1 MSCLFLSIIA
11 FMHYEVSIIAIHL
24 PSSHVSIFLS
34 YSSISFMPHNF
45 EFPTCSCHPMRTM
58 SGTTSTI
65 SQLLTSFLKRDICA
79 MGTVDVDF
87 LVATWH
93 GAAEGRR
100 QRGRRRRQG
109 SRGRGADR
117 AAAVAAGAAAL
128 GAALRGLLWR
138 QPRVAREGS
147 NRETE
152 KMEKKRNPKKDRR
165 KKHWKLNGFRGKRRK
180 PCCFLIKPQRIILRV
195 VWLHFSQ
202 YHEVFHDLSTIDAN
216 TSNDDFSVEKHRSNM
231 FNQHPC
237 FICFTHASVCLRSFK
252 NCPKA
257 QRSNL
262 LKSKLW
268 RLENE
273 QLPIFPRF
281 RSEVLDSKQNDLIC
295 SLVSCLS
302 SFVLACTRN
311 WKTTGYR
318 PWFCS
323 VLRLA
328 LCAGFVAAT
337 RHMSSKIVGHEADS
351 VDLFLM
357 PSHAGRHVQFDGFD
371 GETGAEALFCGGHSC
386 WGVAGLGDQMWICR
400 LWWMCVEKMNY
411 LHDLKIH
418 FVRLNRMN
426 WSFNYCDVLHWLWC
440 SCHLSHL
447 TGFGGTDLPFGPHVR
462 GSRCTEQS
470 HIFDVHWFTKG
481 YRL

>member
-1 MSCLFLSIIA
+1 
-11 FMHYEVSIIAIHL
+11 MHYEVSIIAIHL

-58 SGTTSTI
+58 SDTTSTI

-79 MGTVDVDF
+79 MGTVDVDV
-87 LVATWH
+87 LVAPDVAW
-93 GAAEGRR
+93 R
-100 QRGRRRRQG
+100 RGRTTSTKTWTTTSRRPRTWRR
-109 SRGRGADR
+109 SRGCRRCRCRGVGSSAPR
-117 AAAVAAGAAAL
+117 LAVAPASCRSG
-128 GAALRGLLWR
+128 RK
-138 QPRVAREGS
+138 QPRNHEK
-147 NRETE
+147 TE
-152 KMEKKRNPKKDRR
+152 KPKKWKKKRNPQKDRR

-357 PSHAGRHVQFDGFD
+357 PSHAGHVQFDGFD
-371 GETGAEALFCGGHSC
+371 GEVLKHFFVVAIHVEEWQGLANLSSLVDVCWKDELFAWSKDSFCTAESHELKLQLLWCLALAMVFMSSQSSH
-386 WGVAGLGDQMWICR
+386 R
-400 LWWMCVEKMNY
+400 LWW
-411 LHDLKIH
+411 
-418 FVRLNRMN
+418 
-426 WSFNYCDVLHWLWC
+426 
-440 SCHLSHL
+440 
-447 TGFGGTDLPFGPHVR
+447 
-462 GSRCTEQS
+462 
-470 HIFDVHWFTKG
+470 HWFAFWASCSGIQVHRAEPHFWCALVYK
-481 YRL
+481 RL